1 MDMNNVWVGAC
12 KFCGQC
18 VPGMYTNDMD
28 QEQRDAIAT
37 ENCDCTQ
44 AAAERK
50 IKEQI
55 RKAKERVESL
65 FLEGAPSY
73 GLQPVESQEI
83 IELLYM
89 AINAV
94 GYNKI
99 QYVTIGMGGYQKA
112 KISSTAKGKIKIERE
127 SAKKRKFEE

>member
-50 IKEQI
+50 RKEQI

-65 FLEGAPSY
+65 FLDGAASY
-73 GLQPVESQEI
+73 GFQPVESREVI
-83 IELLYM
+83 DLLYRVIDM
-89 AINAV
+89 V
-94 GYNKI
+94 GYNKVR
-99 QYVTIGMGGYQKA
+99 YVTIGMEGYQKA
-112 KISSTAKGKIKIERE
+112 KISHTEKGKIKIERE
-127 SAKKRKFEE
+127 SAEKRKFEE